1 MLAQIYRAGFT
12 LAMLAAAAHTMGA
25 GRKWS

>member
-1 MLAQIYRAGFT
+1 MLAQLYRTGFT